1 MNNNN
6 KLFRLSLFKAMRNRK
21 QKMRLKTFQL
31 MISSLK
37 KDNEEI
43 KSVNQCFKFKL
54 PQIII
59 WRYKTIQNQEFKNL
73 RIKLKNNKDM
83 Q

>member
-1 MNNNN
+1 
-6 KLFRLSLFKAMRNRK
+6 
-21 QKMRLKTFQL
+21 

-37 KDNEEI
+37 KDNQEI
-43 KSVNQCFKFKL
+43 KSINQCSKFKL

-73 RIKLKNNKDM
+73 RIKVENNKDM

>member
-1 MNNNN
+1 
-6 KLFRLSLFKAMRNRK
+6 
-21 QKMRLKTFQL
+21 

>member
-6 KLFRLSLFKAMRNRK
+6 KLFRLTLYKAMRNRK

-31 MISSLK
+31 MINSLE
-37 KDNEEI
+37 KDNQEI
-43 KSVNQCFKFKL
+43 KSVNQCSKFKL

-59 WRYKTIQNQEFKNL
+59 WRYKTIQTQEFKNL
-73 RIKLKNNKDM
+73 RIKVKNNKDM

>member
-6 KLFRLSLFKAMRNRK
+6 KLFRLTLYKAMRNRK

-37 KDNEEI
+37 KDN
-43 KSVNQCFKFKL
+43 
-54 PQIII
+54 
-59 WRYKTIQNQEFKNL
+59 
-73 RIKLKNNKDM
+73 
-83 Q
+83 

>member
-1 MNNNN
+1 
-6 KLFRLSLFKAMRNRK
+6 
-21 QKMRLKTFQL
+21 

-83 Q
+83 QWTPEKIKEKSLKKNLKGI

>member
-6 KLFRLSLFKAMRNRK
+6 KLFWLTLYKAMRNRK
-21 QKMRLKTFQL
+21 QKIRLKTFQL

-37 KDNEEI
+37 KDNQEI
-43 KSVNQCFKFKL
+43 KSINQCSKFKL

-59 WRYKTIQNQEFKNL
+59 WRYKTIQNQEFKNF
-73 RIKLKNNKDM
+73 RIKVENNKDL